1 MILGDIKKAF
11 DVLFHWIRQGGI
23 LDWFLLTQL
32 ANILRLSLA
41 SGNLTEAPAANL
53 RPTTSSQLRRE
64 LPFKDI
70 AWGCSLLRDAIK
82 GKGRFSS
89 NFLETKPPEDFLLVS
104 LPVLAANGHLE
115 FALTEL
121 FRQHENERSSYADNI
136 ARANKLLNENLL
148 MRISTS
154 LAIQKKWMDLLSLRE
169 R

>member
-1 MILGDIKKAF
+1 MVLGDIKKAF
-11 DVLFHWIRQGGI
+11 EVLFHWIRQGGV

-41 SGNLTEAPAANL
+41 SNNHTAVS
-53 RPTTSSQLRRE
+53 TSSSQHRRE
-64 LPFKDI
+64 LTFKDI
-70 AWGCSLLRDAIK
+70 SWGCSLLRDAIK

-89 NFLETKPPEDFLLVS
+89 DFHEAKPPENFLLVS
-104 LPVLAANGHLE
+104 LPILAANGHLE

-121 FRQHENERSSYADNI
+121 FRQHENERSSNADSI
-136 ARANKLLNENLL
+136 ARAKKLLNENLL
-148 MRISTS
+148 VRISTS